1 MARNCICCGKPY
13 EGRIDKKFCCDDC
26 RTDYHN
32 QIRRERD
39 RRFRTVNH
47 ILASNWKILSAALRE
62 GRNKLSVAE
71 LADRNFNFEVYTNT
85 RRLVPGRRTYWCYD
99 CAYRV
104 SRSGMVHI
112 WEGGSQNNAY
122 L

>member
-1 MARNCICCGKPY
+1 MQR
-13 EGRIDKKFCCDDC
+13 DSS
-26 RTDYHN
+26 TN

-112 WEGGSQNNAY
+112 WEGGCQNNAY